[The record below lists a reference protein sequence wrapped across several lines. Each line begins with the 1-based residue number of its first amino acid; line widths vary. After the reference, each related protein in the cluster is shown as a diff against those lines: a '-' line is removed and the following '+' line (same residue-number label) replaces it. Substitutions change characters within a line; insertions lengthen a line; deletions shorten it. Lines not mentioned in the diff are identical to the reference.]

1 MRVNVVHI
9 RPKTNPHADG
19 LREVAETLFYAASA
33 LGHNATLRQ
42 NDFDLHAVNIVV
54 GWHLISPTVLHR
66 TAANHRVVLY
76 NLEQLTGSALVERFT
91 ATSWSCRLWDY
102 SSRNIEA
109 VRGCDAKEAPLLVPL
124 GHVPE
129 MTRIRV
135 DEPLIDV
142 LFYGSLN
149 PRREAVL
156 NELRAKGL
164 EVAHLFGVYGQKRDD
179 YLSHAKVVLNMHHYP
194 DQIFEVV
201 RCSYA
206 WSNRIAVVSERNDP
220 SDKTFDGYAHFA
232 PYDGLVDAC
241 VHLVN
246 DDSARQQQATS
257 GYESWTTHAMAD
269 YLKAALSTL

>member
-9 RPKTNPHADG
+9 RPKTSPHADC

-42 NDFDLHAVNIVV
+42 NDFDPQAFNIVV

-66 TAANHRVVLY
+66 TAASHRVVLY
-76 NLEQLTGSALVERFT
+76 NLEQLVGSGYIDRF
-91 ATSWSCRLWDY
+91 AAASWSCTLWDY
-102 SSRNIEA
+102 SQRNIDA
-109 VRGCDAKEAPLLVPL
+109 VKARDAKGPPLLVPF

-129 MTRIRV
+129 MTRIAV

-142 LFYGSLN
+142 LFYGALN
-149 PRREAVL
+149 PRRAAIL
-156 NELRAKGL
+156 DQLRAKGL
-164 EVAHLFGVYGQKRDD
+164 EVVHLMGVYGQKRDEQIA
-179 YLSHAKVVLNMHHYP
+179 HAKIVLNMHYYP
-194 DQIFEVV
+194 EEIFEVV

-220 SDKTFDGYAHFA
+220 NNKTFDGYAHFA
-232 PYDGLVDAC
+232 PYDDLVDAC

-246 DDSARQQQATS
+246 DDSARQRQATS